1 MSHSRVFVFN
11 NALLGDDDVVEQ
23 VQLAD
28 YSEEILDQNQFTDSV
43 NWFRA
48 YFGLE
53 QNGNPQFNK
62 EERQI
67 IIKLL
72 EKKLYDIA
80 VLVKN
85 DLEKVIQNKFDVTI
99 INNLSSRLYDTG
111 DFRYV
116 LDDYYILNECD
127 FLKDLKYVNS
137 DDYTLEITSIYDYHY

>member
-1 MSHSRVFVFN
+1 M
-11 NALLGDDDVVEQ
+11 
-23 VQLAD
+23 
-28 YSEEILDQNQFTDSV
+28 I
-43 NWFRA
+43 
-48 YFGLE
+48 
-53 QNGNPQFNK
+53 P
-62 EERQI
+62 I
-67 IIKLL
+67 
-72 EKKLYDIA
+72 LYDIA